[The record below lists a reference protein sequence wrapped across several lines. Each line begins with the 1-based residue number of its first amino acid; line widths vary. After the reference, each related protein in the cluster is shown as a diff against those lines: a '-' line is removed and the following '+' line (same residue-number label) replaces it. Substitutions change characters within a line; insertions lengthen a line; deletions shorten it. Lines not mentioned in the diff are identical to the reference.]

1 MTENQAAN
9 QAQPLENKPS
19 DKELNFRAIEAKL
32 RQETV
37 ARIEAERK
45 AEEALRLAQDAISK
59 RQIVEEDED
68 DEPYVAPKKLEKKL
82 AKFGQS
88 TQIDIQKAMEIAKQ
102 SAKEEL
108 KQEMWL
114 EKNQDF
120 HQIMNNEQLL
130 NKFYDNN
137 RELADTILQMP
148 QGFSRQQLVYK
159 NIKALGIDKPEQ
171 KQPSIQEKIDSNRRS
186 PYYQPSGVASAPYS
200 SAGDF
205 SPAGMKNSYNKMQE
219 LKNKLRLG

>member
-1 MTENQAAN
+1 MTES
-9 QAQPLENKPS
+9 QAQNQVQTTENKPS

-32 RQETV
+32 RQETA

-45 AEEALRLAQDAISK
+45 AEEALRLAHEATSK
-59 RQIVEEDED
+59 RQSVEEDED

-88 TQIDIQKAMEIAKQ
+88 TQTDIQKAMEMAKQ

-130 NKFYDNN
+130 DKFYQSN

-148 QGFSRQQLVYK
+148 QGFPRQQLVYK
-159 NIKALGIDKPEQ
+159 NIKALGLDKPEQ
-171 KQPSIQEKIDSNRRS
+171 KQPSIQEKIDANRRS
-186 PYYQPSGVASAPYS
+186 PYYQPSGVASAPYAA
-200 SAGDF
+200 AGDF
-205 SPAGMKNSYNKMQE
+205 SPAGQKNAHQKMQE
-219 LKNKLRLG
+219 LKNRLRLG